1 MASTPCATLDGMA
14 AKDTG
19 AAPFDALKPLLAA
32 VRVKRCRVRR
42 QAPGLGAGQPRVGAG
57 HQWRQRRRAGN
68 GCAGQLVGLG
78 FDGNRKSVSSDW
90 TFDPAM
96 TRSTAAQSDLRW
108 IMTVVAPALQVP
120 KALGVRWVGRAG
132 GGERL

>member
-1 MASTPCATLDGMA
+1 MASTLDGMA
-14 AKDTG
+14 AKDTR
-19 AAPFDALKPLLAA
+19 AASFNALKPLPAA
-32 VRVKRCRVRR
+32 VRAKRCRVRR

-108 IMTVVAPALQVP
+108 IMTVVAPAWPVP
-120 KALGVRWVGRAG
+120 KAPGVRWVGRAG